1 MSRFINIFPIVSYE
15 RKIKNLKIVDIS
27 ENISNNEGFVYTD
40 THSKKKYLY
49 PGGKDEL
56 TIEESPKFFSKLI
69 VQGFL
74 NRASSNSFKVFS
86 GRVLNLILDIS
97 NPIYEDEF
105 IRVYKGLT
113 IQSIFWKSEE
123 FLNFGLIIDL
133 RTRNE
138 FKETILSKWG
148 DLSQL
153 PSASYTNIYKYYSEK
168 ASLIID
174 KIKIY
179 TGERLSGISFSKRKI
194 REDALK
200 VKFDRIVEL
209 LKKILDFNSD
219 MEEGKFSL
227 PTQQEVSLLLKP
239 CEILMVEGIL

>member
-1 MSRFINIFPIVSYE
+1 MSRLINIFPIVPHE

-27 ENISNNEGFVYTD
+27 ENISNNEGFLYTD
-40 THSKKKYLY
+40 TYSKKKYLY
-49 PGGKDEL
+49 PSGEDEL

-86 GRVLNLILDIS
+86 GRVLNSVLDTS
-97 NPIYEDEF
+97 DPIYEDEF

-113 IQSIFWKSEE
+113 IQPIFWKSEE
-123 FLNFGLIIDL
+123 SLNFGLIVDL

-138 FKETILSKWG
+138 FKETILSKRS

-153 PSASYTNIYKYYSEK
+153 PSASYTNIYKYYPEK

-179 TGERLSGISFSKRKI
+179 TGERLSGISFQKRKI

-200 VKFDRIVEL
+200 VKFDRMVEL
-209 LKKILDFNSD
+209 LKKILHFNPD
-219 MEEGKFSL
+219 MEKGKFRL

-239 CEILMVEGIL
+239 CEILMVEEIT